1 MNLLKERN
9 VVSELNLNKSLL
21 LGRAGV
27 YVVNGVAP
35 EHAID
40 ALHFFQSCSGSLAN
54 KIDSLAPG
62 KGNYAFRGF
71 DKFDKKLWEE
81 LDWLFGMCENA
92 GLKFLFYMTETEITG
107 MATYAPQLFKARL
120 GTYDE
125 YYLPPS
131 NCSMLGEWRS

>member
-1 MNLLKERN
+1 MNLLKARN
-9 VVSELNLNKSLL
+9 VMSELNLSKSLL

-40 ALHFFQSCSGSLAN
+40 AHRFFQSCSGSLAN

-62 KGNYAFRGF
+62 KGSYAFRGF

-81 LDWLFGMCENA
+81 LDWLFGMCEKAN
-92 GLKFLFYMTETEITG
+92 LKFIFYMTADEIQE
-107 MATYAPQLFKARL
+107 MATHAPQLFKARY
-120 GTYDE
+120 GTYE
-125 YYLPPS
+125 EENQAP
-131 NCSMLGEWRS
+131 E